1 MGNILLKNIL
11 DDSFLE
17 TLAKSADLYKI
28 GSNSVLDPIE
38 IMVGLKVVP
47 RAVMSMLM
55 SELMPMAINTS
66 KEIPLPFGADA
77 FIRVNK
83 NASDDYTGSVYS
95 GNKLVYD
102 FQNRSI
108 PGLGIILLT
117 TFELYDVEKL
127 AQNTEEAPREDIDRK
142 VQKLIDE
149 RMELHSLVGKVVEE
163 KMAQREAIH
172 KLMMD
177 KLNEALKDRAINH
190 AKMASNPPIA
200 TNPVAIPPIATNSPS
215 IATPIEVKPSDV
227 TKSTSFPQKGVHQSL
242 ASTAA
247 PGSVNAKDKELQ
259 GMSSMGYNVRN
270 PRPGMADPKV
280 KAAANLKEQRNA

>member
-1 MGNILLKNIL
+1 MN
-11 DDSFLE
+11 
-17 TLAKSADLYKI
+17 
-28 GSNSVLDPIE
+28 
-38 IMVGLKVVP
+38 
-47 RAVMSMLM
+47 
-55 SELMPMAINTS
+55 
-66 KEIPLPFGADA
+66 
-77 FIRVNK
+77 
-83 NASDDYTGSVYS
+83 
-95 GNKLVYD
+95 
-102 FQNRSI
+102 
-108 PGLGIILLT
+108 
-117 TFELYDVEKL
+117 LYDVEKL
-127 AQNTEEAPREDIDRK
+127 AKIGEHQDEDIDRK

-247 PGSVNAKDKELQ
+247 PGSANSKNKELQ

-270 PRPGMADPKV
+270 PRPGMVDPKV
-280 KAAANLKEQRNA
+280 KAAANLKEQQGMPKPNLPKSEGAKKKELPLKKFLDRKKPKEYHVEMTKSETVDCDSCGQTIFGKSGFSGCICYGQDMNRKIWIKKSDDVVELRFSRGWDPDNIEQLLETLRKNNGRH